1 MPTRLTVGNDY
12 CLIGRAVEKMVQGV
26 CLGHPPIPKKHH
38 SLVITKHISQKI
50 NICKSK
56 FPPFTHFFLV
66 RNMSK
71 LFRTLTACLFDEIN
85 CEIVDIQCHQIHSGR
100 TNNVT
105 HLML

>member
-1 MPTRLTVGNDY
+1 MPTRLSVGNDY

-26 CLGHPPIPKKHH
+26 CLGRKT
-38 SLVITKHISQKI
+38 SLITKHISQKI
-50 NICKSK
+50 NTCKSK

-85 CEIVDIQCHQIHSGR
+85 REIVDIQCHQIHSGQ
-100 TNNVT
+100 TNNVP